1 MKNKKFFSHSHYSDD
16 DAFGCG
22 GTLVKLARLKHKIY
36 SLYFTDGVSS
46 RNYKKKLKEKIIDR
60 RKYAEAASKILGI
73 KKCKFFS
80 YPDNKLDTVPFLE
93 IVKNIEKEILKIK
106 PEIIFTH
113 YENDLNIDHQIIN
126 RAVIT
131 ATRPKPKIQIKQ
143 ILLFETLLAQ
153 RNFLKKINNLIQ
165 IFTLI

>member
-1 MKNKKFFSHSHYSDD
+1 M
-16 DAFGCG
+16 
-22 GTLVKLARLKHKIY
+22 
-36 SLYFTDGVSS
+36 
-46 RNYKKKLKEKIIDR
+46 
-60 RKYAEAASKILGI
+60 
-73 KKCKFFS
+73 
-80 YPDNKLDTVPFLE
+80 E

-143 ILLFETLLAQ
+143 ILLLKLSLAQ
-153 RNFLKKINNLIQ
+153 SGNFLKKKSTI
-165 IFTLI
+165 